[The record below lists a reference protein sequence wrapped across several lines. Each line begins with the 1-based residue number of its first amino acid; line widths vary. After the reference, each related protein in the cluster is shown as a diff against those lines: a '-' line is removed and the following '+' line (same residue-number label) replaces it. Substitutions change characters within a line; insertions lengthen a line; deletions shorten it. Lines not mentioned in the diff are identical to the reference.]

1 MRLTDWH
8 CHPFPCCHLIHDPL
22 TEVNGVSDFMYEKGH
37 APLTENGLTHFT
49 LNECCCLHAP
59 PALPDHA
66 RDVLGQLNGCG
77 GCGAGGVGGHSCG
90 GGGGGDG
97 GGEGGG
103 GGELHMALVQAASVQ
118 AASVLAAS
126 VLAASVQAASVLAA
140 SVLAASVLAASVAA
154 RAAAAA
160 DADAVLPTLLLLLLL
175 PPLRVAPRLGPG
187 AWGRRGPPHSTSNL
201 FFLVFSCT
209 RQRPAV
215 LETQ

>member
-1 MRLTDWH
+1 MVSRLYDRVM
-8 CHPFPCCHLIHDPL
+8 PDRQEHL
-22 TEVNGVSDFMYEKGH
+22 
-37 APLTENGLTHFT
+37 A
-49 LNECCCLHAP
+49 
-59 PALPDHA
+59 
-66 RDVLGQLNGCG
+66 
-77 GCGAGGVGGHSCG
+77 CGALRPAIFTAQT
-90 GGGGGDG
+90 
-97 GGEGGG
+97 
-103 GGELHMALVQAASVQ
+103 LHM
-118 AASVLAAS
+118 
-126 VLAASVQAASVLAA
+126 ASVLAA